1 MPEVCA
7 SVWMGAFLLVYP
19 VICSVDVCSDCQS
32 RAQTM
37 FHKAYS
43 SACLCSFFSS
53 FFFLPLFL
61 DLLSLQCIHSS
72 WGVFVL
78 NVALGFSQS
87 FFFFLQFDSLT
98 EKYVWTVSNCILTC
112 VCILILPC
120 LSSCQRCLLF
130 CSKIIWKQMGANQ
143 RVPHHSVVTK
153 TEHAHTQ
160 THTHTRI

>member
-1 MPEVCA
+1 MRVFEWVPFCWCTLSFAV
-7 SVWMGAFLLVYP
+7 L
-19 VICSVDVCSDCQS
+19 
-32 RAQTM
+32 M
-37 FHKAYS
+37 FAVTVNPGPKPCFTKPYS

-53 FFFLPLFL
+53 FVFLPLFL

-78 NVALGFSQS
+78 NVPLGFSQS
-87 FFFFLQFDSLT
+87 FFFLQFDSLT

-130 CSKIIWKQMGANQ
+130 CSKSIWKQMGANQ
-143 RVPHHSVVTK
+143 RVPHRSVVTK
-153 TEHAHTQ
+153 TEHTQ
-160 THTHTRI
+160 THTREFS

>member
-1 MPEVCA
+1 MRVFEWVPFCWCTLSFAV
-7 SVWMGAFLLVYP
+7 L
-19 VICSVDVCSDCQS
+19 
-32 RAQTM
+32 M
-37 FHKAYS
+37 FAVTVNPGPKPCFTKPYS

-53 FFFLPLFL
+53 FVFLPLFL

-78 NVALGFSQS
+78 NVPLGFSQS

-130 CSKIIWKQMGANQ
+130 CSKSIWKQMGANQ

-153 TEHAHTQ
+153 TEHTQ

>member
-1 MPEVCA
+1 MRVFEWVPFCWCTLSFAE
-7 SVWMGAFLLVYP
+7 L
-19 VICSVDVCSDCQS
+19 
-32 RAQTM
+32 M
-37 FHKAYS
+37 FAMTVNPGPKPCFTKPYS

-53 FFFLPLFL
+53 FVFLPLF
-61 DLLSLQCIHSS
+61 LSLQCIHSS

-78 NVALGFSQS
+78 NVPLGFSQS
-87 FFFFLQFDSLT
+87 FFFYLQFDSLT

-130 CSKIIWKQMGANQ
+130 CSKSIWKQMGANQ

-153 TEHAHTQ
+153 TEHTQ
-160 THTHTRI
+160 THTHTNLVKN